1 MGSKTQIISISP
13 GRVMVALVASVSSLN
28 IGEEE

>member
-13 GRVMVALVASVSSLN
+13 ELAMVALVASVSSLK